1 MNLSA
6 AGSYRTIDLT
16 GGDSAFQWTV
26 EGDIGTITD
35 DGQFTAGPNS
45 ATGAIRVASGT
56 TAVTVPVTVKAPGQY
71 TLPGRL

>member
-56 TAVTVPVTVKAPGQY
+56 RPSPSRS
-71 TLPGRL
+71 P